1 MPRRRD
7 TPAATA
13 AAEYVLGTLDAA
25 ARARFADALAHDDA
39 LRAEVHRWERR
50 LAPLAGAVAPI
61 EPPARVLD
69 AIRER
74 IAGGT
79 PYTISGADGDWVT
92 AAPGVARKTLMIDR
106 AANSHAYLLR
116 FAPGGVIEA
125 HQHGADEECLMLEG
139 EAFIGA
145 LRLVAGDYHFAPRG
159 TTHATIR
166 SERGALV
173 YIRSEIYE

>member
-7 TPAATA
+7 TPAAS

-25 ARARFADALAHDDA
+25 GRARLAEALAHDA
-39 LRAEVHRWERR
+39 GLRAEVDRWERR
-50 LAPLAGAVAPI
+50 LAPLAGAVAPVA
-61 EPPARVLD
+61 PPARVLD

-74 IAGGT
+74 IDGGK
-79 PYTISGADGDWVT
+79 PYTVRQEEGDWVT

-106 AANSHAYLLR
+106 AANSHAFLLR
-116 FAPGGVIEA
+116 FEPGGVIEA
-125 HQHGADEECLMLEG
+125 HRHGADEECLMLEG
-139 EAFIGA
+139 EAYIGT
-145 LRLVAGDYHFAPRG
+145 LLLVAGDYHLAPRG

-173 YIRSEIYE
+173 YIRGEIYE